1 MTNSLIKKAVN
12 SKERTRLIAQ
22 TCGGYQHEH
31 YVFRTKLDRELAA
44 EKEQRESR
52 DQDAVAVAIET
63 FEQLGQLGRETIR
76 ECVSNGVH
84 LECQ

>member
-1 MTNSLIKKAVN
+1 MAL
-12 SKERTRLIAQ
+12 RLKGANRLA
-22 TCGGYQHEH
+22 ESAN
-31 YVFRTKLDRELAA
+31 RELAA

>member
-1 MTNSLIKKAVN
+1 MAL
-12 SKERTRLIAQ
+12 RLKGANRLA
-22 TCGGYQHEH
+22 ESA
-31 YVFRTKLDRELAA
+31 DRELAA
-44 EKEQRESR
+44 E
-52 DQDAVAVAIET
+52 AVAIET

>member
-1 MTNSLIKKAVN
+1 MAL
-12 SKERTRLIAQ
+12 RLKGANRLAE
-22 TCGGYQHEH
+22 CA
-31 YVFRTKLDRELAA
+31 DRELAA

-52 DQDAVAVAIET
+52 DQDVVAAAIET

>member
-1 MTNSLIKKAVN
+1 MAL
-12 SKERTRLIAQ
+12 RLKGANRLA
-22 TCGGYQHEH
+22 ESA
-31 YVFRTKLDRELAA
+31 DRELAA

-52 DQDAVAVAIET
+52 DQDAVAVVIET

>member
-1 MTNSLIKKAVN
+1 MAL
-12 SKERTRLIAQ
+12 RLKGANRLA
-22 TCGGYQHEH
+22 ESA
-31 YVFRTKLDRELAA
+31 DRELAA

>member
-1 MTNSLIKKAVN
+1 MAL
-12 SKERTRLIAQ
+12 RLKGANRLA
-22 TCGGYQHEH
+22 ESA
-31 YVFRTKLDRELAA
+31 DRELAA

-76 ECVSNGVH
+76 ECVSNGIH

>member
-1 MTNSLIKKAVN
+1 MAL
-12 SKERTRLIAQ
+12 RLKGANRLA
-22 TCGGYQHEH
+22 ESA
-31 YVFRTKLDRELAA
+31 DRELAA

-52 DQDAVAVAIET
+52 DQDAVAVAI
-63 FEQLGQLGRETIR
+63 QLGQLGRETIR

>member
-1 MTNSLIKKAVN
+1 MALRPKGAN
-12 SKERTRLIAQ
+12 RLA
-22 TCGGYQHEH
+22 ESA
-31 YVFRTKLDRELAA
+31 DRELAA

>member
-1 MTNSLIKKAVN
+1 MAL
-12 SKERTRLIAQ
+12 RLKGANRLA
-22 TCGGYQHEH
+22 ESA
-31 YVFRTKLDRELAA
+31 DRELAA
-44 EKEQRESR
+44 EKEQRESK

>member
-1 MTNSLIKKAVN
+1 MAL
-12 SKERTRLIAQ
+12 RLKGANRLA
-22 TCGGYQHEH
+22 ESA
-31 YVFRTKLDRELAA
+31 DRELAA

-52 DQDAVAVAIET
+52 DQVAVAVAIET

>member
-1 MTNSLIKKAVN
+1 MAL
-12 SKERTRLIAQ
+12 RLKGANRLA
-22 TCGGYQHEH
+22 ESA
-31 YVFRTKLDRELAA
+31 DRVLAA

-52 DQDAVAVAIET
+52 DQDAVAVAI
-63 FEQLGQLGRETIR
+63 QLGQLGRETIR